1 MVQHVES
8 SEFEDGVIERP
19 ETTLRLVKSL
29 LFILIYQVVET
40 VLITLVA
47 FSLIVAFVTKAPPSE
62 RVRRFANRV
71 LAYGY
76 RMGRYVTYNEER
88 APFPFD
94 DFPEEIEP

>member
-8 SEFEDGVIERP
+8 EEFEEDGIPRG
-19 ETTLRLVKSL
+19 ETALRGVKTLL
-29 LFILIYQVVET
+29 LLLIYQLVEA
-40 VLITLVA
+40 VLSLLIL
-47 FSLIVAFVTKAPPSE
+47 FSLIVAFVTKAPPSA
-62 RVRRFANRV
+62 RVRHFSNRV

-76 RMGRYVTYNEER
+76 RMGRYATYNEEQ

>member
-8 SEFEDGVIERP
+8 EEFEEDGISRG
-19 ETTLRLVKSL
+19 ETGLRAVKTL
-29 LFILIYQVVET
+29 LFLLIYQLVEA
-40 VLITLVA
+40 VLTALIA
-47 FSLIVAFVTKAPPSE
+47 FSLIVAFIAKAPPSA
-62 RVRRFANRV
+62 RVRRFSNRV

-76 RMGRYVTYNEER
+76 RMGRYATYNEER